1 MLILLFFLLSYSCEK
16 KTVKT
21 IHSSNPKNKF
31 LKVNEYKA
39 KNLSILPNTADPLVL
54 RTDFSNEKEW
64 EKICTEI
71 LTPNPKFG
79 FLPFVT
85 FSNDTI
91 FQDFSFENLFLETKT
106 QYNHAFIF
114 FIDKKTISDPEHPI
128 LCVGMKHNK
137 GLKFRVIPSEMWGVE
152 NNLSIANMDFEDF
165 SNSVDKD
172 GVFRGFK

>member
-1 MLILLFFLLSYSCEK
+1 MVGSKIIKNSFFMLILLFFLLSYSCEK

-64 EKICTEI
+64 
-71 LTPNPKFG
+71 
-79 FLPFVT
+79 
-85 FSNDTI
+85 DTI